1 MIRWIC
7 ILVCCATLSA
17 CTTRQA
23 MPDRVALPPAPPR
36 GEPVTTIG
44 LTDVDLRVQF
54 GAPAFTR
61 KEGTAQLWRYD
72 GASCKAFFFL
82 YPANSAL
89 NVRHVETTPRGTDMA
104 ADPKCL
110 DALRLH
116 PASPAPVS

>member
-1 MIRWIC
+1 MIRRIC
-7 ILVCCATLSA
+7 ILICSAVLSA
-17 CTTRQA
+17 CATRQA
-23 MPDRVALPPAPPR
+23 IPDRVALPPAPPR

-72 GASCKAFFFL
+72 GATCKAFFFL
-82 YPANSAL
+82 YPANNTL
-89 NVRHVETTPRGTDMA
+89 NVRHVETTPHGNDMG

>member
-1 MIRWIC
+1 MIRRIS
-7 ILVCCATLSA
+7 ILICCAMLSA
-17 CTTRQA
+17 CATKQTI
-23 MPDRVALPPAPPR
+23 PDRVALPPAPPP

-72 GASCKAFFFL
+72 GATCKAFFFL

-89 NVRHVETTPRGTDMA
+89 SVRHVETTPHGTDMA

>member
-1 MIRWIC
+1 MIRRIC
-7 ILVCCATLSA
+7 ILVCCAALSA
-17 CTTRQA
+17 CATRQA
-23 MPDRVALPPAPPR
+23 IPDRVALPPAPPR

-44 LTDVDLRVQF
+44 LTDADLRVQF
-54 GAPAFTR
+54 GAPAFAR

-72 GASCKAFFFL
+72 GATCKAFFFL
-82 YPANSAL
+82 YPANDAL

-110 DALRLH
+110 DELRLH

>member
-1 MIRWIC
+1 MIRRIC

-17 CTTRQA
+17 CATRQA
-23 MPDRVALPPAPPR
+23 IPDRVALPPAPPR

>member
-1 MIRWIC
+1 MIRRIC
-7 ILVCCATLSA
+7 ILICCAALSA
-17 CTTRQA
+17 CATRQA
-23 MPDRVALPPAPPR
+23 IPDRVALPPAPPR
-36 GEPVTTIG
+36 GEPVSTIG

-72 GASCKAFFFL
+72 GATCKAFFFL

-89 NVRHVETTPRGTDMA
+89 NVRHVETTPRGADMA

-110 DALRLH
+110 DELRLH

>member
-1 MIRWIC
+1 MIRRIR
-7 ILVCCATLSA
+7 ILVCCAALSA
-17 CTTRQA
+17 CATRQA
-23 MPDRVALPPAPPR
+23 VPDRVALPPAPPR
-36 GEPVTTIG
+36 GEPVSTIG

-54 GAPAFTR
+54 GTPAFTR

-72 GASCKAFFFL
+72 GETCRAFFFL
-82 YPANSAL
+82 YPANNAL
-89 NVRHVETTPRGTDMA
+89 NVRHVETTPRGNDMA